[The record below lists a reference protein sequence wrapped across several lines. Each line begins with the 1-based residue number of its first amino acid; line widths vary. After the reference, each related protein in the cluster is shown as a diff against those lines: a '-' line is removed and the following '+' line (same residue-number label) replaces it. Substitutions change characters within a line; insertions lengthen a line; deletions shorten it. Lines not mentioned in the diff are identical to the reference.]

1 MNWKLTPE
9 STRNPRNSLLKV
21 KTYSVPMTI
30 NGVGRAVPAG
40 IDGVRNFRDAG
51 GLGRLQPGVLYRSGA
66 LHAMSE
72 KGACELG
79 ELGVRTVVDLRS
91 RPEIADR
98 PDTLYGAAI
107 RYLHVPVFTEQRWPQ
122 EQMELYPSMAEHSG
136 RAALAVI
143 RHLRAGD
150 RGPILVHCASGK
162 DRTGVVVALV
172 QTLFGASEA
181 EVVGD
186 FMRSNAELRL
196 HAAQPSGPRGHN
208 ILPVAAGHL
217 RRALLWI
224 RSHHGSI
231 PAYLHAQGA
240 TEEDLSILS
249 EKTSAAHL
257 PATPS

>member
-1 MNWKLTPE
+1 
-9 STRNPRNSLLKV
+9 
-21 KTYSVPMTI
+21 MTN
-30 NGVGRAVPAG
+30 NGVGTAAPTG

-51 GLGRLQPGVLYRSGA
+51 GLGGLQPGVLYRSGA
-66 LHAMSE
+66 LHALSE

-79 ELGVRTVVDLRS
+79 DLGVRAVVDLRS
-91 RPEIADR
+91 RPEVTAR
-98 PDTLYGAAI
+98 PDALHGAAI

-136 RAALAVI
+136 RAVLAVV
-143 RHLRAGD
+143 RHLRAESK
-150 RGPILVHCASGK
+150 GPVLVHCASGK

-181 EVVGD
+181 EVVAD
-186 FMRSNAELRL
+186 FVRSNTELRL
-196 HAAQPSGPRGHN
+196 PVAQPSGPRGHN
-208 ILPVAAGHL
+208 TLPVTAGHL

-224 RSHHGSI
+224 RSHHGSV
-231 PAYLHAQGA
+231 PAYLRAQGA

-249 EKTSAAHL
+249 EEAPATHL